1 MVDIP
6 SGNLTW
12 LWKITIFNE
21 KIHYKW
27 QFSIAMLVYQRVMPR
42 ESQCPGPNCVRF
54 CKRFNESSFLRLGAL
69 MFLEPLVACR
79 KRLKSNW
86 TFYNWAGPNF
96 APKISLLILAQTN
109 NIYIYTHTINQ
120 EHQKPVVEIT
130 THKKSG
136 FIQSVWWKNQ
146 RKNHEKSSFFTIVF
160 AIEACGIGWKSRRAT
175 PAGPP
180 SFASLC
186 GRSGSVPQA
195 LPAPKLDSCS
205 GPRGAYDWPGEPS
218 SVWSF

>member
-1 MVDIP
+1 
-6 SGNLTW
+6 
-12 LWKITIFNE
+12 
-21 KIHYKW
+21 
-27 QFSIAMLVYQRVMPR
+27 MPR
-42 ESQCPGPNCVRF
+42 ESQCPGPNCVWF

-79 KRLKSNW
+79 KKLKSNW

-109 NIYIYTHTINQ
+109 NIYIHTIDQ

-146 RKNHEKSSFFTIVF
+146 RKTMKSPAFYHRVCHRGMWHRMEISARHASRASIFRVALWTLWLRSPST
-160 AIEACGIGWKSRRAT
+160 AC
-175 PAGPP
+175 
-180 SFASLC
+180 
-186 GRSGSVPQA
+186 
-195 LPAPKLDSCS
+195 PKTRQL
-205 GPRGAYDWPGEPS
+205 
-218 SVWSF
+218 